1 MCRDNTV
8 GGWRFS
14 IGALSFSARSLAL
27 VLSLRVVRAFL
38 SEKLGTLGERHGG
51 PVLLSE
57 KFDFSATPGFGH
69 RGLVLLSEK
78 LDLSAG
84 IGVLSFSARS
94 LTLVPSYASQREASP
109 PYKAT
114 LGRDPR
120 LLPWGG
126 CPVGRRYPCGGALSL
141 PRGALVLGFVEVFSP
156 GTSHLF
162 PRPVVVFR
170 ADISGSPLLRSV
182 PCSQLGPE
190 STSLMRAR

>member
-1 MCRDNTV
+1 MCQSGHRGLGLLSEKLDLSA
-8 GGWRFS
+8 G
-14 IGALSFSARSLAL
+14 IGVLSFSARSLTL
-27 VLSLRVVRAFL
+27 VPF
-38 SEKLGTLGERHGG
+38 G
-51 PVLLSE
+51 PL
-57 KFDFSATPGFGH
+57 GH

-126 CPVGRRYPCGGALSL
+126 CLVGRRYPCGGAS
-141 PRGALVLGFVEVFSP
+141 VLASGC
-156 GTSHLF
+156 
-162 PRPVVVFR
+162 PRPRLCRGFLFGHFPPVPPARGCLLGRHFGFPPSEVGPVLTAWAGVYL
-170 ADISGSPLLRSV
+170 ADEDPM
-182 PCSQLGPE
+182 
-190 STSLMRAR
+190 T